1 MPPLEPETAQAPKGT
16 SKSVFVDPSFDSTP
30 GTPGTHTAHGL
41 PPTINRIRR
50 GMHGEASNDGQLKKL
65 MVANRGVS
73 TAVQV
78 HHLDVLLMSFFFIP

>member
-1 MPPLEPETAQAPKGT
+1 MPATEPITTEAPKGAPQ
-16 SKSVFVDPSFDSTP
+16 SVFVDSNFDSTP

-50 GMHGEASNDGQLKKL
+50 MGEGTGSPLKKL

-73 TAVQV
+73 CAF
-78 HHLDVLLMSFFFIP
+78 LG